1 MDITQINWTQI
12 LVTFLTACVP
22 SIVTYFV
29 TKKRMDSKIKE
40 VEIRSA
46 SEIKRLEKETE
57 LRIKESQQNQ
67 QIEWTNKVISGEL
80 DIEKL
85 TQTFGQLAQLQNV
98 INQFQK

>member
-1 MDITQINWTQI
+1 MDINQIT
-12 LVTFLTACVP
+12 VTFLTACVP
-22 SIVTYFV
+22 SLVTYFV
-29 TKKRMDSKIKE
+29 TKKQMHSKIKE

-46 SEIKRLEKETE
+46 NEIKRLEKETE

-67 QIEWTNKVISGEL
+67 QMEWTNKVISGEL

-85 TQTFGQLAQLQNV
+85 TQTFGQLTQLQNV

>member
-1 MDITQINWTQI
+1 MDITQINLTQI

-67 QIEWTNKVISGEL
+67 QMEWTNKVISGEL